1 MVQRP
6 NPLASRR
13 GQAAGNKAHRSFAP
27 FFSKVS
33 PTVLPV
39 PGALAT
45 AFVEM
50 VEGCDFDWPESL
62 GVDSIDIGIAEI
74 AAAAL
79 VLAIAMAALLLAR
92 FVVLAGRTIS

>member
-1 MVQRP
+1 
-6 NPLASRR
+6 
-13 GQAAGNKAHRSFAP
+13 
-27 FFSKVS
+27 
-33 PTVLPV
+33 
-39 PGALAT
+39 
-45 AFVEM
+45 M